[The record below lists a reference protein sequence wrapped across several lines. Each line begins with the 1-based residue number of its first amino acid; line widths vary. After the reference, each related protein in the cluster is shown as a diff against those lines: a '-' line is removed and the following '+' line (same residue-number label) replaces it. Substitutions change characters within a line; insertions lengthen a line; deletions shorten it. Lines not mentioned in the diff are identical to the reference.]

1 MGDTL
6 GVPGADGDVS
16 ELQLVLALLSEA
28 LLERDLRTVGA
39 LGLAGER
46 PETILIGRGKL
57 AAAAAADDSRSRSEG
72 FPRKHD
78 VSASSSHRAFLRNDN
93 QQNKADGY
101 IMATQENSQL
111 KHFSRLADVIFNK
124 QSKSSKIQPNSRCVI
139 EVLTTSQYIICIVII
154 Q

>member
-1 MGDTL
+1 M
-6 GVPGADGDVS
+6 
-16 ELQLVLALLSEA
+16 
-28 LLERDLRTVGA
+28 
-39 LGLAGER
+39 
-46 PETILIGRGKL
+46 IGRGKL